1 MSENV
6 DSYEGEVVPHEVY
19 MRRRIMAVVVLLLAL
34 LLIVGLV
41 SWLVNRGGDSKE
53 TTAAAAS
60 TSASA
65 EAFSDFSQRATESAS
80 ADSSDSA
87 DADASASADS
97 STDATAE
104 ATDDADAEAE
114 ASARAAA
121 EAEASASA
129 EAAASA
135 EAEAS
140 ASAEPTETAP
150 AVAAACSVA
159 DLQVSLTTDR
169 ASYGAG
175 QLPALAVTYT
185 NASGNPCV
193 VTGGAGNVDVNIT
206 SGPAQVY
213 NYAQCNAVATAD
225 AELAAGATNTTAL
238 TWNRQLNVLGCN
250 TAATIQPGHYWAT
263 ASVNGV
269 SSKPVRIIVTG

>member
-6 DSYEGEVVPHEVY
+6 DSYEGEVPHEVY
-19 MRRRIMAVVVLLLAL
+19 IRRRIMAVAVLVIAL
-34 LLIVGLV
+34 LFIIALISL
-41 SWLVNRGGDSKE
+41 LTNRGGDSKD
-53 TTAAAAS
+53 AAVAASAS

-80 ADSSDSA
+80 ADPSESA
-87 DADASASADS
+87 DSDASASAES
-97 STDATAE
+97 TAE
-104 ATDDADAEAE
+104 NTDDAKAKAEAE
-114 ASARAAA
+114 ASASAAA

-135 EAEAS
+135 S
-140 ASAEPTETAP
+140 ASATPEPTATTP
-150 AVAAACSVA
+150 AVAAACTAA
-159 DLQVSLTTDR
+159 DLQVALTADR

-185 NASGNPCV
+185 NASGNPCI
-193 VTGGAGNVDVNIT
+193 VTGGVNNVDVNII

-213 NYAQCNAVATAD
+213 NYAQCNATATAD
-225 AELAAGATNTTAL
+225 AEIAAGATNTTAL

-263 ASVNGV
+263 ATVNGV
-269 SSKPVRIIVTG
+269 ASQPIRIIVTG